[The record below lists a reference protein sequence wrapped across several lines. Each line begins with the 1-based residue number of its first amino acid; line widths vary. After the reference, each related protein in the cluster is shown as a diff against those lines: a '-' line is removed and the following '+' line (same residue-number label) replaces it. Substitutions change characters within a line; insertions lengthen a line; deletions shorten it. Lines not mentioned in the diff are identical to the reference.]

1 MVAEQNDQK
10 ETRSSHWEELGED
23 TSRIIDVRRE
33 IATKEGP
40 FERFSK
46 VVGRVL
52 GSATFFALLLLSHAL
67 WIVLNLN
74 LWPWR
79 PIDPYPFV
87 FLATIASVEAPFITL
102 LILIN
107 QRRHR
112 QIEDVREEIELKVS
126 MHAERQM
133 SMVIRMLDE
142 IRKSQGIRLAD
153 DDEYIEKMGRDLD
166 PEALAETVER
176 EEEDADD

>member
-1 MVAEQNDQK
+1 MVTAQNDQEEK
-10 ETRSSHWEELGED
+10 QSSHWEQLGED

-33 IATKEGP
+33 IATREGP
-40 FERFSK
+40 FEHFSR

-52 GSATFFALLLLSHAL
+52 GSAAFFAFLLLSHVL

-74 LWPWR
+74 VWPWR

-87 FLATIASVEAPFITL
+87 FLATIASVEAPFITI

-112 QIEDVREEIELKVS
+112 QIEDVREEIELKIS

-133 SMVIRMLDE
+133 SLMIRMLDE
-142 IRKSQGIRLAD
+142 MRKSQGIRLD
-153 DDEYIEKMGRDLD
+153 EDDEKIEKMGRDLD
-166 PEALAETVER
+166 PEALAETAER
-176 EEEDADD
+176 EEEESDD